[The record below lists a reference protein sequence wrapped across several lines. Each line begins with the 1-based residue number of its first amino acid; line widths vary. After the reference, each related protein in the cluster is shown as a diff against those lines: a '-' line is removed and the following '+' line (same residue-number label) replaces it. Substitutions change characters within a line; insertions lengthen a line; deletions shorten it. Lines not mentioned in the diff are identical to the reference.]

1 MRNFIRGALALL
13 ALVLLPTLATA
24 QVGVCNPATGTCV
37 QQVATRLDAGT
48 FVAQGTNNNTV
59 NQQSVATVTPPGNL
73 YAYIT
78 AIIIDIC
85 GDATGTAATQVNF
98 TSSGISGS
106 PSWSYSA
113 TTGTSLST
121 CQHWGDQFA
130 VPLKS
135 NAPGTAVVITS
146 PSAILHTAFN
156 IRVFGYFA
164 P

>member
-1 MRNFIRGALALL
+1 MRRYLSALAALL
-13 ALVLLPTLATA
+13 SAAFIATGATA
-24 QVGVCNPATGTCV
+24 QVCNPSSGTCV
-37 QQVATRLDAGT
+37 QQVPTRLDATT
-48 FVAQGTNNNTV
+48 FVTQGTNNNTV
-59 NQQSVATVTPPGNL
+59 NQQSVATVTVPGNM

-78 AIIIDIC
+78 AIVIDIC

-113 TTGTSLST
+113 TTGTSAAT

-130 VPLKS
+130 IPLKS
-135 NAPGTAVVITS
+135 NAPGTNVVITS
-146 PSAILHTAFN
+146 PAAILHTAFN
-156 IRVFGYFA
+156 IRIFGYFA